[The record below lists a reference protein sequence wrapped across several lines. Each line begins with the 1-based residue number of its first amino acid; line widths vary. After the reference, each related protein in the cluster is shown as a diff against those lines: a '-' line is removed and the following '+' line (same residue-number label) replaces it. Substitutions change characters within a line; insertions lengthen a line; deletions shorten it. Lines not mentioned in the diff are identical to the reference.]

1 MADFRLSE
9 EEYNLYIAIYDLVG
23 AFEIFPWQNVY
34 ADIKKHEER
43 DEKLN
48 GILIHLHSKNGTI

>member
-9 EEYNLYIAIYDLVG
+9 EEYNLYIAIFDTVG

-34 ADIKKHEER
+34 CDIKKHEER
-43 DEKLN
+43 DENLN
-48 GILIHLHSKNGTI
+48 GILIHLHSKDGTV